1 MFFDVALE
9 IQTSIVGHHIHPIGR
24 NETNVIKGEKGQ
36 PGGRGDR
43 GPPGDLGEE
52 GPHGELVSTRL
63 KGTVSRDQGMI
74 FWAQW
79 NERKGSDNL
88 TLVDEKGGTAQT
100 KFCLFLLD
108 ILSPRRQPKCS
119 LPMKTVFCNFLFEL

>member
-1 MFFDVALE
+1 M
-9 IQTSIVGHHIHPIGR
+9 
-24 NETNVIKGEKGQ
+24 IKGEKGQ

-63 KGTVSRDQGMI
+63 KGTVSRDQCMI

-79 NERKGSDNL
+79 KERKGSVNL
-88 TLVDEKGGTAQT
+88 TLVDEKGIKLRT
-100 KFCLFLLD
+100 C
-108 ILSPRRQPKCS
+108 
-119 LPMKTVFCNFLFEL
+119 